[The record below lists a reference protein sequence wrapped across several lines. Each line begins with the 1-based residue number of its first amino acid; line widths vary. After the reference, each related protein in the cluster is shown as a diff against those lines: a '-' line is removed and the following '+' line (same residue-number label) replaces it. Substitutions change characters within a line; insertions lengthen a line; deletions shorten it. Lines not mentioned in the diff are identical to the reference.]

1 MAHKVPLNQY
11 ETTLTVIKIEGGIEI
26 TRTSI
31 KSSAAVSVPQL
42 GSVYELYDLVDG
54 KELRGVVTK
63 ISHKN
68 VVNKGP
74 VFDGAVEV
82 TLT

>member
-1 MAHKVPLNQY
+1 MVHKVPLHHY
-11 ETTLTVIKIEGGIEI
+11 ETTLTVIKVEGGIEI

-31 KSSAAVSVPQL
+31 KSPAAVCVPQL

-68 VVNKGP
+68 VVKKGP
-74 VFDGAVEV
+74 VFEGALEV
-82 TLT
+82 TIT